1 MVIFIDTSSL
11 IKRYVSEE
19 GSEIVDQYFTDE
31 NDICISP
38 VTAIEIHAA
47 LGRKLRDGDIDY
59 ETHQKAAQFWSDD
72 FNDIIKIQFNETLV
86 EIAIRLIEANG
97 IKTLDAIQA
106 GSAVL
111 SRSDEL
117 VTSDRQ
123 MFKVFQS
130 FSDRKS
136 TFI

>member
-1 MVIFIDTSSL
+1 MVIFIDSSSL
-11 IKRYVSEE
+11 IKRYVAEN
-19 GSEIVDQYFTDE
+19 GSDLVDKYFTDE

-38 VTAIEIHAA
+38 VTTIEIHSA
-47 LGRKLRDGDIDY
+47 LGRKLRDGDIAY
-59 ETHQKAAQFWSDD
+59 ETHQKAIQLWDDD
-72 FNDIIKIQFNETLV
+72 FPHIIKIPFSESLIKLV
-86 EIAIRLIEANG
+86 KELIDRNG
-97 IKTLDAIQA
+97 IKTLDAIQT

-111 SRSDEL
+111 SLSSEL

>member
-1 MVIFIDTSSL
+1 MDSSSL
-11 IKRYVSEE
+11 IKRYVTEQ
-19 GSEIVDQYFTDE
+19 GSSLVDKYFIDE

-38 VTAIEIHAA
+38 VTTIEIHSA

-59 ETHQKAAQFWSDD
+59 ETHQKAIKLWEAD
-72 FNDIIKIQFNETLV
+72 FRDIIKTPFSES
-86 EIAIRLIEANG
+86 LINTAKELIDTNG

-111 SRSDEL
+111 SLSDEL

-123 MFKVFQS
+123 MFRVFQS
-130 FSDRKS
+130 FNDRKS